1 LKFYAKRRSLI
12 FVLVPSLALEVA
24 CEVLAPSLILVERA
38 LLWLKTPV
46 DLPKLACCFPG
57 QNLLVVFPVPPPSQ
71 KLANLLTEVK
81 LTKYWSSTHCRKIQ
95 ELNPL
100 LV

>member
-1 LKFYAKRRSLI
+1 MIFIVDRS
-12 FVLVPSLALEVA
+12 
-24 CEVLAPSLILVERA
+24 

-81 LTKYWSSTHCRKIQ
+81 LTIYWSSTHCRKIQ